1 MASQTYDFTHSGNAN
16 IVTRVVLTDGS
27 PGTLNYS
34 ISLVRTSDGVQT
46 FNTFGAPSGPN
57 INNVTIFGQAI
68 PQTFYKY
75 DWAYS
80 VTRDVSRTIRSSTLT
95 GISDTSLYRTGMT
108 RQSGLGIPAGSAI
121 NAVYD
126 TSISI
131 TQQATSTGRNS
142 SNFAR
147 PLQPASIL
155 IRSGSLS
162 VTPGATGSISGTS
175 YAGTSP
181 GSATLSGTFTSLIN
195 APSFVTTSPL
205 TAATRDKAYSVQ
217 INASRA
223 SNYSVVSGSL
233 PTGLS
238 LSSGGLLSGTPSA
251 VQSSSFTIR
260 ASNAGGSV
268 DRAFTLAVNFPLPEF
283 TTTSPLTIAIRDSSY
298 SITIAADDADATG
311 YSLVSGALPTGLNF
325 ASNGVISGTPT
336 TLGTASFTI
345 RASNS
350 IGNTDKVFDL
360 TVNPPA
366 PVFTDQVI
374 NERGARNVPYQSEVV
389 ATDAGY
395 GITSPQTA
403 YSIFSGSLP
412 PGLTLDT
419 ATGIIGK
426 NTEPTQAPT
435 VIGTYQFVIRAR
447 NVTGFVNTGTL
458 EIVVTN
464 NFGRRRTETGFE
476 NIASARR
483 FDGTN
488 WIQTTVVKRFD
499 ATLGWVDVTNS

>member
-1 MASQTYDFTHSGNAN
+1 MASQTYEFPHSNNAN
-16 IVTRVVLTDGS
+16 IITRVVLEDAS
-27 PGTLNYS
+27 PGVLNYS
-34 ISLVRTSDGVQT
+34 ISLVRLSSSVQT
-46 FNTFGAPSGPN
+46 FNLFGAPSGPN
-57 INNVTIFGQAI
+57 INSVFIFGQQI
-68 PQTFYKY
+68 PQTFYTY

-80 VTRDVSRTIRSSTLT
+80 VTRTVTRQRGSSFLRN
-95 GISDTSLYRTGMT
+95 ISDTDLYRVGMT
-108 RQSGLGIPAGSAI
+108 RQSGAGIPAGASIISVGSSLIRI
-121 NAVYD
+121 N
-126 TSISI
+126 TN
-131 TQQATSTGRNS
+131 ATSNGTAT

-147 PLQPASIL
+147 TQPAAVVPIK
-155 IRSGSLS
+155 SGTLF
-162 VTPGATGSISGTS
+162 VTPGSVGGISGTN

-181 GSATLSGTFTSLIN
+181 GSATLSGTFTSLIA

-205 TAATRDKAYSVQ
+205 TTATRDRAYSTQ
-217 INASRA
+217 ISADRA
-223 SNYSVVSGSL
+223 SSYSVVGGSL
-233 PTGLS
+233 PTGLNLAS
-238 LSSGGLLSGTPSA
+238 NGVISGTPTV

-268 DRAFTLAVNFPLPEF
+268 DRGFTLAVNFPLPEF
-283 TTTSPLTIAIRDSSY
+283 TTASPLPIAIRGSSY
-298 SITIAADDADATG
+298 SVTIAAIDTDTNG
-311 YSLVSGALPTGLNF
+311 YSLQSGSLPTGLNL

-336 TLGTASFTI
+336 TLGVASFTI

-350 IGNTDKVFDL
+350 LGNTDKVFSL
-360 TVNPPA
+360 IVNPPA

-412 PGLTLDT
+412 PGLSLDT

-435 VIGTYQFVIRAR
+435 LIGTYQFVIRAR
-447 NVTGFVNTGTL
+447 NVTGFTNTGTL

-464 NFGRRRTETGFE
+464 NFGRRRTEAGFE

-483 FDGTN
+483 FDGTS

>member
-1 MASQTYDFTHSGNAN
+1 M
-16 IVTRVVLTDGS
+16 
-27 PGTLNYS
+27 
-34 ISLVRTSDGVQT
+34 
-46 FNTFGAPSGPN
+46 
-57 INNVTIFGQAI
+57 
-68 PQTFYKY
+68 
-75 DWAYS
+75 
-80 VTRDVSRTIRSSTLT
+80 SS
-95 GISDTSLYRTGMT
+95 
-108 RQSGLGIPAGSAI
+108 SGL
-121 NAVYD
+121 
-126 TSISI
+126 
-131 TQQATSTGRNS
+131 
-142 SNFAR
+142 
-147 PLQPASIL
+147 
-155 IRSGSLS
+155 
-162 VTPGATGSISGTS
+162 ISGTP
-175 YAGTSP
+175 T
-181 GSATLSGTFTSLIN
+181 
-195 APSFVTTSPL
+195 V
-205 TAATRDKAYSVQ
+205 VQ
-217 INASRA
+217 N
-223 SNYSVVSGSL
+223 
-233 PTGLS
+233 
-238 LSSGGLLSGTPSA
+238 
-251 VQSSSFTIR
+251 SSFNIT
-260 ASNAGGSV
+260 ASNAGGSDV
-268 DRAFTLAVNFPLPEF
+268 RSFTLAVNFPLPEF
-283 TTTSPLTIAIRDSSY
+283 TTVSPLPIAIRGSSY
-298 SITIAADDADATG
+298 SVTIAAIDTDANG
-311 YSLVSGALPTGLNF
+311 YSLQSGSLPLGLTL

-336 TLGTASFTI
+336 TLGVASFTI

-350 IGNTDKVFDL
+350 LGNTDKVFSL